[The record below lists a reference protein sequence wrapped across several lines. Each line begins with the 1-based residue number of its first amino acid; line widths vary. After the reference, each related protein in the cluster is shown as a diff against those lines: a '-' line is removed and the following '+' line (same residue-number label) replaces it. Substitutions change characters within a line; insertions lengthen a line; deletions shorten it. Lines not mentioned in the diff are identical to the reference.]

1 MKNLL
6 IISLLALFSLLPHS
20 ASAQS
25 IDYDALSSH
34 PRLLLR
40 TGEVTAM
47 RALPAESKGATLA
60 HNRIVAEAERLVGAA
75 TLERR
80 IAEDS
85 MQELTG
91 ELLKRVIYLSYAYLT
106 TDDVRYAQ
114 RAEREMLA
122 VSGYEDWNPTRL
134 SDVAEVVMALSIGY
148 DWLYRYLPVHSRSI
162 IGTAIYEKGLLAAE
176 GRNFEGEDIKATVGM
191 IYGALATMER
201 AADYCKALIDRC
213 LPVATG
219 LLDRYSDDGS
229 HLDGY
234 EGWRENTDAVVLL
247 AMAMQS
253 AASNNVGVTAH
264 AGFMRT
270 ATIMNY
276 LTAPSGEKF
285 DFYGL
290 TSESTLEPAKYWFAR
305 EQRDAHLVKTD
316 DGLAAEGRLR
326 EDFMLPIYL
335 ICASTLEQPKS
346 QKRHDDSFFGEGDMP
361 LYIYR
366 SGWTGSDDT
375 YFAIKGGAAQSEA
388 ERADAGAFVYERD
401 GVRWVTLDGG
411 YPYNTPTMDGD
422 YLGSSGLS
430 TIREAEGLAARR
442 RGVVIDLTPK
452 YAKRATRVERT
463 AELDKNDNL
472 TITDHIECNR
482 QAATVEWSFSTRA
495 EVEITAP
502 NAITLRE
509 DGKTLYVKI
518 RSRVSSE
525 ANVVSDGDAK
535 RVCFTVSLRSG
546 GSADI
551 EVSFSS
557 DSRRSITMPK
567 LPKFSKIG
575 DLFRR
580 K

>member
-6 IISLLALFSLLPHS
+6 IISLLALFSLLPFS

-80 IAEDS
+80 ITEDS
-85 MQELTG
+85 MQELTD

-122 VSGYEDWNPTRL
+122 VSGYEDWNPARL
-134 SDVAEVVMALSIGY
+134 QDVAEVVMALSIGY

-162 IGTAIYEKGLLAAE
+162 IGTAIYEKGLLAAD
-176 GRNFEGEDIKATVGM
+176 GRNFEGEDIKAAVGM

-213 LPVATG
+213 LPVAVG
-219 LLDRYSDDGS
+219 LLDRYGDDGS

-264 AGFMRT
+264 EGFMHT
-270 ATIMNY
+270 ATILNY

-285 DFYGL
+285 NFYGL
-290 TSESTLEPAKYWFAR
+290 TSEPTLEPAKYWFAR
-305 EQRDAHLVKTD
+305 EQRNAHLVRTD

-346 QKRHDDSFFGEGDMP
+346 QKRHDGNYLGDGDMP

-388 ERADAGAFVYERD
+388 ERSDAGAFVYERD

-411 YPYNTPTMDGD
+411 YPYNTPAMDGN

-463 AELDKNDNL
+463 AVLDKNDNL

-509 DGKTLYVKI
+509 GGKTLYVKI
-518 RSRVSSE
+518 RSRVSTE

-535 RVCFTVSLRSG
+535 RVCFAVSLRSG

-567 LPKFSKIG
+567 LPNFSKLG